1 MDVGEVI
8 IELEEALGIL
18 TGKNSNEMSNLMKNI
33 KDLTFKLMSN
43 LQV

>member
-18 TGKNSNEMSNLMKNI
+18 TGKNSSEMSNLMKNI